1 MQIGRRRIYDVINI
15 LESFQVIKRLR
26 KNEYEIKSVFKI
38 KQAIIDIEKQFQNKP
53 KGQNIQKSQSM
64 IEYIDQEEN
73 LISIKTKKHKS
84 LGVLTLVLIK
94 LFLEKQKIL
103 QIDDVVH
110 SFN

>member
-1 MQIGRRRIYDVINI
+1 
-15 LESFQVIKRLR
+15 
-26 KNEYEIKSVFKI
+26 
-38 KQAIIDIEKQFQNKP
+38 
-53 KGQNIQKSQSM
+53 M

>member
-1 MQIGRRRIYDVINI
+1 
-15 LESFQVIKRLR
+15 
-26 KNEYEIKSVFKI
+26 
-38 KQAIIDIEKQFQNKP
+38 
-53 KGQNIQKSQSM
+53 M

-103 QIDDVVH
+103 QIDEVVH
-110 SFN
+110 SFNQNVNNIIDKDQFEIKS